1 MQDSY
6 NQPKLR
12 SRISSLE
19 QHVKVTRGEPTGEFI
34 LFGDNLLECLALLN
48 PAIELNDLWQF
59 QYVVYEPH
67 NSPRYVFRTQGGCY
81 VVIRACG
88 VYSNWPLPKKVAELI
103 YKYDLPDF
111 VLYDQLSDEIVCAG
125 ELTETAS
132 VGNSQWQRE
141 LRKIAAAESS
151 IPFLYQ
157 TVYSGFDDSQG
168 TIREPTSLL
177 VYNAFVYSIRYGV
190 ASLVVLGE
198 PNIPEA
204 VSRRRENL
212 LAPHTTSRL
221 VASYIHKKLGERASL
236 CREIEKEILVSMA
249 SYLGEVPHAK
259 LKKEIHHSL
268 GETEPKSGH
277 KREKRLLL
285 DFPCA
290 PQVAIDSLLTRPI
303 EFATSLVANF
313 DAAPGIKEKFALSH
327 DFTKIEPLK
336 LQAWTDRRSARYIS
350 SMFAYVESKGL
361 SPAKAPRSKF
371 AVGILDTNALIQF
384 LQSQSGASVELIRR
398 LERFKET
405 LIIPIALHKR
415 SNGKLMFTKDPYAG
429 NTAAFAE
436 LLALNSLGVKE
447 RNVVAYCTSDNPE
460 DFDIHSKKNTSLYKC
475 LRKYVDAMVVDSR
488 IVDNFLEAAPESYV
502 EYLPEHE
509 RHDPI
514 RHSEDM
520 GLLSTFLQMG
530 VIGADWTA
538 CMIAIHHSSWQ
549 QIRVQNTSG
558 ITTTSKVG
566 RDDSKV
572 DLVMQSSKNHFLAA
586 EGKRR
591 FSDFM
596 LTSRERSKITVAF
609 ENVRKEIDELYG
621 TSKNEKTIAF
631 VCLVDGSESKSELKD
646 IEVSVKSNSLRAI
659 AGQEHIV
666 IACLPSRDVTEF
678 RLFFSPDFSETKKT
692 YFEGIFST

>member
-12 SRISSLE
+12 SRISSLG
-19 QHVKVTRGEPTGEFI
+19 QHVKVTRGMPTREFI

-48 PAIELNDLWQF
+48 PAVEQTDLWEF

-81 VVIRACG
+81 VVIKACG

-111 VLYDQLSDEIVCAG
+111 VLYDQISNEIVCAG

-157 TVYSGFDDSQG
+157 TIYSGFDDSQG

-204 VSRRRENL
+204 ISRRRENL
-212 LAPHTTSRL
+212 LAPHMTSRL
-221 VASYIHKKLGERASL
+221 IASYIHKQIGERKSL
-236 CREIEKEILVSMA
+236 SREIEKEIFVSMA
-249 SYLGEVPHAK
+249 NYLSEVPYAK
-259 LKKEIHHSL
+259 LKRENHHLL
-268 GETEPKSGH
+268 GERDSESGH
-277 KREKRLLL
+277 IREQRLLL

-290 PQVAIDSLLTRPI
+290 PRVAIDCLLTRPI

-313 DAAPGIKEKFALSH
+313 DADPDIRRQFASSH
-327 DFTKIEPLK
+327 DFTRIEPLK
-336 LQAWTDRRSARYIS
+336 LQNWTDRRNARHIS
-350 SMFAYVESKGL
+350 SMFNYVESQSL

-371 AVGILDTNALIQF
+371 AVGILDTNALIKFLRSQF
-384 LQSQSGASVELIRR
+384 GASVELTER
-398 LERFKET
+398 LKLFKET
-405 LIIPIALHKR
+405 LIIPIALYKR

-436 LLALNSLGVKE
+436 LFAFDALGIKR
-447 RNVVAYCTSDNPE
+447 RNVVAYCTSENPK
-460 DFDIHSKKNTSLYKC
+460 DFDIHSKRDTSLYKC
-475 LRKYVDAMVVDSR
+475 LRKYVDAMVIDSR
-488 IVDNFLEAAPESYV
+488 IVNDFFEAAPETYV
-502 EYLPEHE
+502 EYMPEHE
-509 RHDPI
+509 RHDPV

-530 VIGADWTA
+530 VIGSDWTA

-549 QIRVQNTSG
+549 QIRVQNVSG
-558 ITTTSKVG
+558 ITSTSKVG

-591 FSDFM
+591 FSDFT
-596 LTSRERSKITVAF
+596 LTSRERAKITVAF

-631 VCLVDGSESKSELKD
+631 VCLVDGSGSESELKD
-646 IEVSVKSNSLRAI
+646 IEASVNSNSLQAI
-659 AGQEHIV
+659 AGQEHLV
-666 IACLPSRDVTEF
+666 IACLPSQDTTEF
-678 RLFFSPDFSETKKT
+678 RLFFSPDFSETT
-692 YFEGIFST
+692 RSYFEGIFSS